1 MTTWL
6 IVIVA
11 ALALILLGPKQMPS
25 AVRKI
30 ARMKGKLQ
38 RMSDEFKRQMMS
50 LDRKIE
56 NEVES
61 SLKDSSSE
69 A

>member
-6 IVIVA
+6 IVA

-30 ARMKGKLQ
+30 ARMMGK
-38 RMSDEFKRQMMS
+38 
-50 LDRKIE
+50 
-56 NEVES
+56 
-61 SLKDSSSE
+61 KDSSSE
-69 A
+69 AWPFLPCTSIYHFGLH

>member
-1 MTTWL
+1 
-6 IVIVA
+6 
-11 ALALILLGPKQMPS
+11 MPS

-30 ARMKGKLQ
+30 ARMMGKLQ
-38 RMSDEFKRQMMS
+38 RMSDEFKRQMIS

>member
-1 MTTWL
+1 
-6 IVIVA
+6 
-11 ALALILLGPKQMPS
+11 
-25 AVRKI
+25 
-30 ARMKGKLQ
+30 
-38 RMSDEFKRQMMS
+38 MSDEFKRQMMS

>member
-6 IVIVA
+6 IVA
-11 ALALILLGPKQMPS
+11 ALALIFIGPKQMPS

-30 ARMKGKLQ
+30 ARMMGKLQ
-38 RMSDEFKRQMMS
+38 RMSDEFRHQLMS

-56 NEVES
+56 NEVGAS
-61 SLKDSSSE
+61 FKDNNSGE

>member
-1 MTTWL
+1 M
-6 IVIVA
+6 A
-11 ALALILLGPKQMPS
+11 DCRGSRPDSSRPEAD
-25 AVRKI
+25 AVGGSQDCPDD
-30 ARMKGKLQ
+30 GKFQ